1 MWVARGGPPST
12 IPRHCAES
20 FSVLYAVISCV
31 RHEVTYVAARGT
43 VLVRAVAQRDGP
55 PASWRVVPVLAV
67 AQRDLA
73 SIVDRQQSLS
83 IYVWLHVLGCCAGT
97 HGARMVHVLLAVSCV
112 SVEPACIWT
121 SRMKTSPLQVSFLA
135 AAYVRGPAEN
145 VLYCNVAV
153 PKAVCEW
160 FLAEEYP
167 RYGRC
172 GTARQRGIRGRRAVP
187 QPEAPFPWASGTRRW
202 LRWELL

>member
-1 MWVARGGPPST
+1 MCALQQAALDCCRPSLLYSPTGGLAPLWVARGGPPST
-12 IPRHCAES
+12 IPRHCTES
-20 FSVLYAVISCV
+20 FSVLYAVI
-31 RHEVTYVAARGT
+31 
-43 VLVRAVAQRDGP
+43 
-55 PASWRVVPVLAV
+55 
-67 AQRDLA
+67 
-73 SIVDRQQSLS
+73 QSLS
-83 IYVWLHVLGCCAGT
+83 IYVWLHALGCCAGT

-121 SRMKTSPLQVSFLA
+121 SRMKTSPVQVSFLA

-202 LRWELL
+202 CAGSCLAPEAAVAAV